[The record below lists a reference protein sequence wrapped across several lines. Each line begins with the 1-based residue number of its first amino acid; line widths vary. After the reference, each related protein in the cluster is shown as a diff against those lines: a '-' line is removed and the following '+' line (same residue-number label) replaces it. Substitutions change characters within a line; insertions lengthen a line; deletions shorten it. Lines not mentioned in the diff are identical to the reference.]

1 MSMVWIA
8 GATVGAGGG
17 GVAFD
22 SIPQTFTHLQI
33 RIVGRTNSSGL
44 PTLYTG
50 FNGDIFAG
58 STNNAS
64 HTLTGDGSTTASANT
79 TLQPQMNMFIGTL
92 IPNTTTST
100 IQMAMIIDVL
110 DYSNANKNKTVRAL
124 MGWDANGS
132 GKVTLGS
139 GLRAITAAV
148 TRIDL
153 VPDGNFLQGARADL
167 YGITT
172 SQVTGA

>member
-8 GATVGAGGG
+8 SATVGAGGG
-17 GVAFD
+17 GINFT

-33 RIVGRTNSSGL
+33 RLVGRANSSGL
-44 PTLYTG
+44 PTMYTG

-64 HTLTGDGSTTASANT
+64 HTLVGDGATVSSVVTS
-79 TLQPQMNMFIGTL
+79 LQAQMNLFIGNY

-100 IQMAMIIDVL
+100 IQAALIMDVL
-110 DYSNANKNKTVRAL
+110 DYSNTNKNKTIRAL

-132 GKVTLGS
+132 GKVTLNS
-139 GLRAITAAV
+139 GLWTNTAAV
-148 TRIDL
+148 TRIDM
-153 VPDGNFLQGARADL
+153 VPDGNFLQGSRVDL

-172 SQVTGA
+172 SSATGA

>member
-1 MSMVWIA
+1 MVWIA
-8 GATVGAGGG
+8 SQTVGAGGS
-17 GVAFD
+17 GVAFS

-33 RIVGRTNSSGL
+33 RITGRSNSSGL
-44 PTLYTG
+44 PTMYTG

-64 HTLTGDGSTTASANT
+64 HTLVGDGATVSSVATS
-79 TLQPQMNMFIGTL
+79 LQPQMNLFIGNF

-100 IQMAMIIDVL
+100 IQASILLDVL
-110 DYSNANKNKTVRAL
+110 DYSNTNKNKTIRAL

-132 GKVTLGS
+132 GKVTFNS
-139 GLRAITAAV
+139 GLWTNIAAI

-153 VPDGNFLQGARADL
+153 VPDGNFIQGTRADL
-167 YGITT
+167 YGITS
-172 SQVTGA
+172 SQVTGAL